1 MPSPLYYKLK
11 MLSANKPF
19 APKVR
24 SSLSVSTSASD
35 YMSGPKSNHERHG
48 KSPQTNGTSRVDD
61 TNHSIAE
68 TAEFILDVKTLT
80 KLCGMNAS
88 DAAELGST
96 LMTSY
101 KAVCDEQLRRATAAE
116 KIVKGIVNAQ
126 RQESTLDK
134 NVAAHFDRFVREMEE
149 AQTAMGPEHKEA
161 MMIDA
166 MNSIILAQENSELA
180 REHRAKIERLST
192 ELKATETEMM
202 AARNKLVDLVFG
214 AVMRCIMSGAGAVEV
229 ENSVGG

>member
-1 MPSPLYYKLK
+1 MPSRLYYKLK
-11 MLSANKPF
+11 MLSANNPF
-19 APKVR
+19 TPKVR
-24 SSLSVSTSASD
+24 SPLSVSTAASD
-35 YMSGPKSNHERHG
+35 YMSGPKSNHERHE
-48 KSPQTNGTSRVDD
+48 KSPQTNGASRVDD

-68 TAEFILDVKTLT
+68 IAEFIFDVKTLT

-88 DAAELGST
+88 DAAELGAT

-116 KIVKGIVNAQ
+116 KIVKGIANAQ

-214 AVMRCIMSGAGAVEV
+214 AVMRCIVSGAGAVEV
-229 ENSVGG
+229 ENGVGG